1 MKITEPLKI
10 PNSQIELKI
19 VQDKEKFCYGID
31 AVLLSKFVLE
41 NTALDQKQ
49 KKEQKFFDLCT
60 GNAIIPLLLSQH
72 FLSSHFNSIEI
83 QQESFEM
90 AKESIKIN
98 ELEKQINVIQGD
110 LKNLSELNIQK
121 NSFDF
126 VTVNPP
132 YMNNGRLSENQAKM
146 IARHEIKCTL
156 DDVIKASEFLL
167 KQNGRLFMI
176 HRPNRLSDI
185 FESLKKHN
193 FYVKKLQ
200 FIHPTITKEPTMILL
215 ECVKNAKCEL
225 KVLPPKIL
233 NSPNFEFK
241 IFDINF

>member
-19 VQDKEKFCYGID
+19 VQDKDKFCYGID

-41 NTALDQKQ
+41 NTTFEQ
-49 KKEQKFFDLCT
+49 KKEQTFFDLCT

-72 FLSSHFNSIEI
+72 FLSSHFDSIEI
-83 QQESFEM
+83 QQESFKM

-110 LKNLSELNIQK
+110 LKKLSELNIQK

-156 DDVIKASEFLL
+156 EDVIKASEFLL
-167 KQNGRLFMI
+167 KQKGRLFMI

-185 FESLKKHN
+185 FESLKKYN

-200 FIHPTITKEPTMILL
+200 FIHPNIQKEPTMVLL
-215 ECVKNAKCEL
+215 ECIKNAKCEL
-225 KVLPPKIL
+225 KVLPP
-233 NSPNFEFK
+233 NT
-241 IFDINF
+241 INFS